1 MGELRGLLD
10 EIWGAKHADL
20 NKEKEKA
27 FAERGE
33 GRGKIERGWEVDLRE
48 FEEMGEM
55 VLGIMGRGW
64 PEVVLDDMI

>member
-1 MGELRGLLD
+1 MDELRGLSD
-10 EIWGAKHADL
+10 EIWGAKHAGL
-20 NKEKEKA
+20 GKEGEGKG
-27 FAERGE
+27 FVERWE

-64 PEVVLDDMI
+64 PEVVDVMI